1 MYDISG
7 FYDWLNVIPDDLGE
21 NDFGPT
27 FEERG
32 IKSNAPQSAIDAYQK
47 YLEDMKWARKNKIK
61 F

>member
-7 FYDWLNVIPDDLGE
+7 FFDWLNDIPDNLGE
-21 NDFGPT
+21 DDSGPT

-32 IKSNAPQSAIDAYQK
+32 LKPGAPQSAIDAYQK
-47 YLEDMKWARKNKIK
+47 FLKDMKQARKNGVK